1 MSTTDPMSSF
11 FGQPRNTTGQSQSQ
25 LSRAVIESTDSYSS
39 QFNYGT
45 GTTTIESLMGTT
57 RNGTSQSGNG
67 TSQSGNGTSQSGNGT
82 SQSGNGTSQSGNG
95 TSQSGNGTSQSGN
108 GTSQSGNGT
117 SQSGNGTSQSGNG
130 TSQSGN
136 GTSQPTGPE
145 REFIVPPP
153 AASEA
158 DRLRGSL
165 QQILSK
171 NVGEFVVVEFLIGTD
186 MIVKR
191 QGILNSVGAAYIV
204 LYEEVS
210 KTYIVCDL
218 SSIRFVTFYLP
229 GQRPP
234 RTTTAQQR

>member
-57 RNGTSQSGNG
+57 R
-67 TSQSGNGTSQSGNGT
+67 
-82 SQSGNGTSQSGNG
+82 
-95 TSQSGNGTSQSGN
+95 
-108 GTSQSGNGT
+108 
-117 SQSGNGTSQSGNG
+117 NG